1 MAIDFDALDLV
12 RTQNKARLHEKK
24 ISDQKKKHELFID
37 ARNKLD
43 KLANAY
49 NKADDQ
55 GIKEVYKN
63 KWLELVK
70 IYANKIQKGK
80 NKMEYKF
87 NEDQIFIIKWCL
99 EIQESIWS
107 KSKSSREYYD
117 ADLSR
122 LNECLKIIANKIQ
135 KGKIK

>member
-12 RTQNKARLHEKK
+12 RTKNKAKMYEQQQKEKK
-24 ISDQKKKHELFID
+24 QKDQIYFEGVD
-37 ARNKLD
+37 KLN

-63 KWLELVK
+63 KWFELVK

-107 KSKSSREYYD
+107 KSKSSKEYYD

>member
-12 RTQNKARLHEKK
+12 RTKNKAKMYEQQQKEKK
-24 ISDQKKKHELFID
+24 QKDQIYFEGVD
-37 ARNKLD
+37 KLN

-70 IYANKIQKGK
+70 IYANKIQKGNNDK
-80 NKMEYKF
+80 R
-87 NEDQIFIIKWCL
+87 I
-99 EIQESIWS
+99 
-107 KSKSSREYYD
+107 
-117 ADLSR
+117 
-122 LNECLKIIANKIQ
+122 
-135 KGKIK
+135 

>member
-12 RTQNKARLHEKK
+12 RTKNKAKMYEQQ
-24 ISDQKKKHELFID
+24 QKDKQKNKHIFL
-37 ARNKLD
+37 
-43 KLANAY
+43 KLADRLNMLSY
-49 NKADDQ
+49 GYRKASNED
-55 GIKEVYKN
+55 IKEVYIN
-63 KWLELVK
+63 KGIELIK
-70 IYANKIQKGK
+70 DCANKIQKGK

>member
-12 RTQNKARLHEKK
+12 RTQNKAKLHEKK

-135 KGKIK
+135 KGK